1 MPFSKKSIL
10 ILLAAFSSVE
20 ILSQDLESWSIYS
33 SFSTVNSIT
42 IDNNNV
48 IYAATLGGVFTV
60 QGDKILNTFTTVD
73 GMHRLDPSH
82 IVFNEN
88 NGKVIFTYPDGVI
101 DILNPANNSFQ
112 KNEDI
117 FRVDQFSSKKINDV
131 LIHEDK
137 LYVATDFGI
146 VIYNLDGFF
155 VEESLLKLGSFDRG
169 IQVNDIDISESH
181 IYAATSQGVAAA
193 SMDDNLLNAAS
204 WINYSEENGFE
215 NSIIAD
221 IVSFDDGI
229 FAVSGDSVYTL
240 VDSNWFVSDE
250 FGDLSIDEF
259 HKKDDQLFAVSAQ
272 RIVVRDILGVEE
284 IINFDA
290 SIILQTITP
299 DGNILHVGTSDQGL
313 LSIDLTNTSSRVQFL
328 PEGPYLNFFGKME
341 YSENTLISAST
352 PVFPQSDPF
361 NPVRGY
367 YLFNEGEWS
376 NYNIRT
382 NDEMRSFGFGSTY
395 SLSSTTNSFYFGSW
409 GRGVARHNTET
420 NEVIVFNATNTGFT
434 GVTNGSSSFIVISG
448 LSSDQSENV
457 WAISFDSNVPLN
469 LQESGTDEWLH
480 FPKVSIPTDNLYFDL
495 FIDSNNL
502 KWITLNDFNYNGKG
516 LLILDTKG
524 NTDPADDEYRKL
536 TADSNNGNLPDELI
550 KAIIEDKNG
559 EVWIGTARGIARFIF
574 PEFIVESTNPNDYQA
589 QWLINEDTSA
599 ISRFLLRDVNVSA
612 MAVNE
617 ANQKWIGS
625 VNQGL
630 WLLNEEGSRIE
641 KRFTTENSPL
651 LSNNILSIAI
661 DDETGEVFIATD
673 LGLIS
678 YSDLA
683 ITPSPKMDK
692 LKVFPNPF
700 LYSSHSQVVIE
711 GLSEATNIKVLGVDG
726 TVVRELES
734 RGGRVSWDGFDYNGN
749 QLGTGVYFVVAL
761 ETDGSEKGIGKVV
774 IIR

>member
-1 MPFSKKSIL
+1 MHFSKKSVL
-10 ILLAAFSSVE
+10 ILLATLSTVNLF
-20 ILSQDLESWSIYS
+20 SQDLESWNIYS
-33 SFSTVNSIT
+33 SFSTVNSIA

-60 QGDKILNTFTTVD
+60 TGDEIVNTFTTID

-82 IVFNEN
+82 AVFDEVN
-88 NGKVIFTYPDGVI
+88 NRVIFAYPDGVI
-101 DILNPANNSFQ
+101 DLLNPESNTFV

-131 LIHEDK
+131 LLYENK
-137 LYVATDFGI
+137 LYIATDFGI
-146 VIYNLDGFF
+146 VIYTLDGFF
-155 VEESLLKLGSFDRG
+155 VESSLLKLGSFDRG
-169 IQVNDIDISESH
+169 IPVNDIDISNGA
-181 IYAATSQGVAAA
+181 IYSATSQGVALANLN
-193 SMDDNLLNAAS
+193 DNLLNSAS
-204 WINYSEENGFE
+204 WTNYLEADGFV
-215 NSIIAD
+215 NSIISKV
-221 IVSFDDGI
+221 VSFDADI
-229 FAVSGDSVYTL
+229 FAISGDSVYAFENNT
-240 VDSNWFVSDE
+240 WFVSDE
-250 FGDLSIDEF
+250 FGDLPIDQF
-259 HKKDDQLFAVSAQ
+259 HKTESNLFAVSNQ
-272 RIVVRDILGVEE
+272 RIVKKDILGEEE
-284 IINFDA
+284 IINFDG
-290 SIILQTITP
+290 SITLQTITSNG
-299 DGNILHVGTSDQGL
+299 DILQVGTSDQGL
-313 LSIDLTNTSSRVQFL
+313 FSIDLNNTSSRTQFL

-341 YSENTLISAST
+341 YGENTLISAST
-352 PVFPQSDPF
+352 SAFPQSDPF

-382 NDEMRSFGFGSTY
+382 NEEMRSFRFGSTY
-395 SLSSTTNSFYFGSW
+395 SLSGTLTDYYFGSW
-409 GRGVARHNTET
+409 GGGIAKHNIET
-420 NEVIVFNATNTGFT
+420 NEVTIFDETNSELSGISQ
-434 GVTNGSSSFIVISG
+434 NRDFIVISG
-448 LSSDQSENV
+448 LASDNTENM
-457 WAISFDSNVPLN
+457 WAISYDSNFPLN
-469 LQESGTDEWLH
+469 LQEQGSNEWIR
-480 FPKVSIPTDNLYFDL
+480 FPKVSLPADNLYFDL
-495 FIDSNNL
+495 FIDSNDQ
-502 KWITLNDFNYNGKG
+502 KWITLSDFSYNGKG
-516 LLILDTKG
+516 LLIVDTKG
-524 NTDPADDEYRKL
+524 NTDPSDDEYRKL
-536 TADSNNGNLPDELI
+536 TADNNNGNLPDELI
-550 KAIIEDKNG
+550 TGFIEDKNG

-574 PEFIVESTNPNDYQA
+574 PEFIVESSNPNDYQA

-661 DDETGEVFIATD
+661 DDQTGEVYIATD

-683 ITPSPKMDK
+683 IAPTPKMDE

-700 LYSSHSQVVIE
+700 LYSRHNQVVIE
-711 GLSEATNIKVLGVDG
+711 GLAEATDIKVLGVDG
-726 TVVRELES
+726 TVVRELETM
-734 RGGRVSWDGFDYNGN
+734 GGRVSWDGFDYNGN

-761 ETDGSEKGIGKVV
+761 ESDGSEKGIGKVV